1 MIDTI
6 KSKLAKIEIA
16 ISNAKEEAD
25 YETASYYIGQRDLC
39 NSLLQEEQS
48 NLYITEASE
57 FYDYYEDEYYLS
69 PDDASYDIDEFEWYQ
84 TEKDWIIKKEI
95 DEMYN
100 KYNHFSWWI
109 PRKIL
114 SVDNLWF
121 TSDEIEAFRV
131 IWQRRISAM

>member
-25 YETASYYIGQRDLC
+25 YETASYYIGQKDLC

-57 FYDYYEDEYYLS
+57 FYDYYEDEYYMS
-69 PDDASYDIDEFEWYQ
+69 HYDESYAVDELQLHLDELKWYKQ
-84 TEKDWIIKKEI
+84 QEI

>member
-16 ISNAKEEAD
+16 ISNAKEDAD
-25 YETASYYIGQRDLC
+25 YETASYYIGQKDLC

-57 FYDYYEDEYYLS
+57 FYDYYEDEYYMS
-69 PDDASYDIDEFEWYQ
+69 HYDESYAVDELQLHLDVLKGYVQ
-84 TEKDWIIKKEI
+84 QEI